1 MWIRHNSPNFVTI
14 QWQDFTKALG
24 HGSGSTNL
32 KDDEKNRSYGI
43 NVEFVTEQLMI
54 DSTPD

>member
-14 QWQDFTKALG
+14 QWQDFTKAHG
-24 HGSGSTNL
+24 YGSGGTNL
-32 KDDEKNRSYGI
+32 KDYEKNRFYGI